1 MGKVFDEKSVTLR
14 NQIYEIPE
22 GTIILR
28 EGERNLDMYKIL
40 SGHVEMYTGYGTEN
54 EVLLGILCP
63 GSCFGEFGILTKK
76 PAIYTIISFSK
87 IKLLRITEELLNDF
101 MRDNPGNVIQI
112 MTNMANNML
121 MMQQEIAELS
131 NVANELSQ
139 TESAITR
146 NSIKNML
153 KNYAIFENNRPKNHF
168 EPGTKMYFM
177 DEARRNQP

>member
-22 GTIILR
+22 GTIILQ

-87 IKLLRITEELLNDF
+87 IKLLRITEELINDF
-101 MRDNPGNVIQI
+101 MRDNPGNVLQI
-112 MTNMANNML
+112 MKNMANNML

-177 DEARRNQP
+177 DEARRNQS

>member
-1 MGKVFDEKSVTLR
+1 
-14 NQIYEIPE
+14 
-22 GTIILR
+22 
-28 EGERNLDMYKIL
+28 
-40 SGHVEMYTGYGTEN
+40 
-54 EVLLGILCP
+54 
-63 GSCFGEFGILTKK
+63 
-76 PAIYTIISFSK
+76 
-87 IKLLRITEELLNDF
+87 